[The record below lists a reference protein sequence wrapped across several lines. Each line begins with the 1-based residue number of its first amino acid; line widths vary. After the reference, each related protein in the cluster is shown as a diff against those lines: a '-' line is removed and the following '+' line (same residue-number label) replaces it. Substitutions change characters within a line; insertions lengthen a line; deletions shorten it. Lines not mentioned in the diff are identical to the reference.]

1 MRNKLIVETLGTF
14 FLCLTAILAENPLA
28 VPAILCAMIYM
39 GGNISGAHYNPA
51 VTLAVFFCK
60 KLTVKRLFGY
70 MAVQFFAALLAAT
83 VVGML
88 HGHNSERAQ
97 DIAGAL
103 GFLGES
109 PFLGAGVG
117 WLGEAIGTFILAFVV
132 LMVGTAR
139 RTAGNSYFGIAIAL
153 TVFGVGS
160 LLPTISFALN
170 PAVQVANDLAGLVG
184 ALGADDSVLRALSQE
199 FAFLAHSLP
208 RILIDIFFMFLGASA
223 AALLFVK
230 MFPEDN

>member
-28 VPAILCAMIYM
+28 APAILCAMIYM

-51 VTLAVFFCK
+51 VTLAVFLRK

-70 MAVQFFAALLAAT
+70 MAVQFFAALLVAA
-83 VVGML
+83 VVGIL
-88 HGHNSERAQ
+88 HGHNGERAR
-97 DIAGAL
+97 DIVGAL
-103 GFLGES
+103 GEN
-109 PFLGAGVG
+109 PFVGAGLG
-117 WLGEAIGTFILAFVV
+117 WLGEAMGTFILAFVV

-160 LLPTISFALN
+160 LLPSLSLALN
-170 PAVQVANDLAGLVG
+170 PAVQVANDFAGLVG
-184 ALGADDSVLRALSQE
+184 ALSADDSVLRALSQE

-208 RILIDIFFMFLGASA
+208 RIALDIFFMFLGGSA
-223 AALLFVK
+223 AAVLFIK